1 MKRVIC
7 SQRKYC
13 INTYCLHSVPH
24 YKQGAEWILAQL
36 GHNKEKCSEKPIYCG
51 EAKMRVLCV
60 PTEIT
65 TGKLEDLK
73 IKKGGDKMS
82 RKTIGFIVAIGGSI
96 LVLIQEQFGLS
107 IDPVAVAA
115 GIGAILTYIFFEAKL
130 DLTALTKQPGKWKDP
145 KFWLTVISAVLAA
158 IEATFQL
165 GIPVEAIISGLATVV
180 MILFGVKFT
189 KEIPY

>member
-51 EAKMRVLCV
+51 EAEMRVLCV

-65 TGKLEDLK
+65 IGKLEDLK

-82 RKTIGFIVAIGGSI
+82 RKTIGFVVAILSSI
-96 LVLIQEQFGLS
+96 LVLFQEQFGLAL
-107 IDPVAVAA
+107 DPVAVAA
-115 GIGAILTYIFFEAKL
+115 GVGSILAYIFFEAKL
-130 DLTALTKQPGKWKDP
+130 DLAVLTKQPGKWKDP
-145 KFWLTVISAVLAA
+145 KFWLAFLSVVLAA

-165 GIPVEAIISGLATVV
+165 GIPVEGIISGLTTLMA
-180 MILFGVKFT
+180 ILFGFKL
-189 KEIPY
+189 KEGVPY